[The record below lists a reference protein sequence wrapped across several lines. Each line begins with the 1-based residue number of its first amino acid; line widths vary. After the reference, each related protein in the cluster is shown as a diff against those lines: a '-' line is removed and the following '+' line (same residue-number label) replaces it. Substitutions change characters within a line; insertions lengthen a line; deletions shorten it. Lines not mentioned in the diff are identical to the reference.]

1 MSFHLSA
8 STWNYLCAYG
18 DNADLSTAIG
28 QISDAGL
35 GVELWVNWWA
45 GLEAVAPDQWPEIK
59 KMIDGGRVSLHSALS
74 SWNGDA
80 FRSEVKLAEYVGAS
94 VIVIHGGGLGLE
106 ESQVQFDMTPCMF
119 AAEYA
124 NSQGVKLA
132 IENTPHPDNI
142 EIVRA
147 ALEAVPELNVC
158 VDLAHAYLIKQNPA
172 ELIREFGTRVVHI
185 HASDL
190 TGNKDEHLVPGDGEI
205 PKRMWK
211 EAFEALADMNYSGEI
226 VLEIRST
233 EPRICAL
240 KGADFLKSMA
250 AAAGVAL

>member
-1 MSFHLSA
+1 MSLHLSA

-18 DNADLSTAIG
+18 DAADLPMAIG
-28 QISDAGL
+28 EIADAGL
-35 GVELWVNWWA
+35 CVELWVNWWA
-45 GLEAVAPDQWPEIK
+45 GLEAMAPDQWPEII
-59 KMIDGGRVSLHSALS
+59 KMLDGGRVSVHSALN
-74 SWNGDA
+74 SWDGDA
-80 FRSEVKLAEYVGAS
+80 FRTEVKLARYVGAS
-94 VIVIHGGGLGLE
+94 VMVIHSGGLGLE
-106 ESQVQFDMTPCMF
+106 KDGGQLDMTPCVF

-124 NSQGVKLA
+124 SSQGVKLA
-132 IENTPHPDNI
+132 IENTPQPDNTEVI
-142 EIVRA
+142 RT
-147 ALEAVPELNVC
+147 ALEAEPELNVC

-185 HASDL
+185 HASDP

-240 KGADFLKSMA
+240 KGADFLKSIA
-250 AAAGVAL
+250 AAAGFAV